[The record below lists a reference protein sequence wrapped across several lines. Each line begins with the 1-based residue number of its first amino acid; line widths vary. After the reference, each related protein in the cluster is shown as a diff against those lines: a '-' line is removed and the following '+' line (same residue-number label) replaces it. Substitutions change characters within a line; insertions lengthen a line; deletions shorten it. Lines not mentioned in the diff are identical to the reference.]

1 MKITKSVLLVAAI
14 LASSAAVA
22 YSPDELEKGC
32 HKPKFTDFTLT
43 EYKVPEKTET
53 APESEFSFK
62 VQEWTNPDSIKLTIK
77 KQPLPFTVESN
88 SAFHKVKAK
97 IPAEFTGKFA
107 RLDVSAK
114 VIDGECHDATGWLLK
129 IADKAPATTEPA
141 PAAPATTEPAPVS
154 PATTEPAPA
163 TPATTEPAPAIPATA
178 EPASATSDVAPPT
191 TEVLPT
197 R

>member
-1 MKITKSVLLVAAI
+1 

-22 YSPDELEKGC
+22 YSPEELEKGC

-53 APESEFSFK
+53 AAESEFSFK
-62 VQEWTNPDSIKLTIK
+62 VPAWTNPDSIKLTIK
-77 KQPLPFTVESN
+77 KQPLPFTIESN
-88 SAFHKVKAK
+88 SAFHKIKAK

-129 IADKAPATTEPA
+129 IADKAPATAEPVPATPATTEPV
-141 PAAPATTEPAPVS
+141 PVTPATTEPAPVE
-154 PATTEPAPA
+154 PATTES
-163 TPATTEPAPAIPATA
+163 EP
-178 EPASATSDVAPPT
+178 VAPPAS
-191 TEVLPT
+191 EVVPT